1 MTNGRRALNRYR
13 CARFVDLECLFV
25 KKRSIA
31 VAASS
36 LTAALMGQ
44 AWAQEGPPADGAQ
57 RPAAKLDRVEV
68 SARPQSDTDL
78 RRKSHVAKQIYGR
91 EELDKFGDT
100 NVADVLKRLPGIT
113 MQGNA
118 PRMRGLGSGY
128 TLILINGDPAPAGFN
143 LDQLDP
149 AQVERIE
156 VTKGP
161 TADQSAQAV
170 AGAINIILKDPPK
183 QTQLDLRMGMN
194 YNAETPK
201 PQATFTYG
209 EKKGGF
215 SYALPLSVFS
225 WQGQNDIETT
235 RDMPGLDGQPSHST
249 QDQRQSFYGRGL
261 NSVPRLNW
269 KINDEQSLS
278 LLGFVQKG
286 RWNFNNRFQNDT
298 QDFTGQPSLDANS
311 NNHGTW
317 QLLRGNLQYQN
328 QFSDTQRIELK
339 AGVQDASGT
348 FNNVT
353 FTDPTRGPT
362 VDNLPRT
369 STGDNEDRSYTQSGK
384 FAQLLGD
391 AHSLSLGWELE
402 WRLHEETRDVLVD
415 GAPQLP
421 GIDGLPFAARIQRQA
436 FYVQDEWEI
445 SPQWSAYVGLRSER
459 IETESASE
467 GDATR
472 RNVSSVTTPLLHL
485 NYKLDPKG
493 KDLIRASLTRSYKA
507 PNLSQ
512 LLSRPALSSLYP
524 DPSVTNTALSPDSI
538 GNPDLKPE
546 LATGLDVAYEKYLN
560 GGGMISVGGFYRRV
574 ANLMR
579 NVTTLEPV
587 GSPLNAS
594 DTVAR
599 YVNHPTN
606 FSRAQTV
613 GLEFEI
619 KGRAGELMPSLF
631 EPKLPLNLRASLNFY
646 HSRVNDLPG
655 PNNRLDGQ
663 QPWSGTFGADYR
675 MTSLPVNMGI
685 NYIYTPGYETTQTL
699 SQSLIN
705 SRTRGMDVFAQWNFS
720 RTTTMR
726 FAINNL
732 APVDTQST
740 SLYGAGN
747 RVFTERQGR
756 PLFILGF
763 ETKL

>member
-1 MTNGRRALNRYR
+1 MT
-13 CARFVDLECLFV
+13 

-31 VAASS
+31 IAAS
-36 LTAALMGQ
+36 LAATLMGQ
-44 AWAQEGPPADGAQ
+44 ALAQEGPPADGAA
-57 RPAAKLDRVEV
+57 RPSAKLDRVEV
-68 SARPQSDTDL
+68 NARPQSDTDL

-113 MQGNA
+113 MAGNA

-170 AGAINIILKDPPK
+170 AGAINIILRDPPK
-183 QTQLDLRMGMN
+183 QTQLDLRVGMA
-194 YNAETPK
+194 YNSEAPK

-215 SYALPLSVFS
+215 SFALPLSVFS
-225 WQGQNDIETT
+225 WQGVNNIETT
-235 RDMPGLDGQPSHST
+235 RDMPGLDGQPSHAT
-249 QDQRQSFYGRGL
+249 QNQRQSFYGRGI

-269 KINDEQSLS
+269 KIDDEQSLS
-278 LLGFVQKG
+278 VLGFVQKG
-286 RWNFNNRFQNDT
+286 RWNFNNRLQNDVA
-298 QDFTGQPSLDANS
+298 DFTGQPILDSDS

-328 QFSDTQRIELK
+328 QLSDTQRLELK
-339 AGVQDASGT
+339 AGVQDASGSL
-348 FNNVT
+348 NNQTYSLV
-353 FTDPTRGPT
+353 
-362 VDNLPRT
+362 PRS
-369 STGDNEDRSYTQSGK
+369 STGDNQDRSYTQSGK

-391 AHSLSLGWELE
+391 SHSLSLGWELE
-402 WRLHEETRDVLVD
+402 SRRHEETRSVLIGD
-415 GAPQLP
+415 AAQLP
-421 GIDGLPFAARIQRQA
+421 GIDGLPFAARIRRQA
-436 FYVQDEWEI
+436 VFVQDEWEI

-467 GDATR
+467 GDAQR

-485 NYKLDPKG
+485 NYKIDPKG

-507 PNLSQ
+507 PNLNQ
-512 LLSRPALSSLYP
+512 LLARPALSSLSP
-524 DPSVTNTALSPDSI
+524 TTDTPNTALSPDSI

-546 LATGLDVAYEKYLN
+546 LATGLDVAYEKYMA
-560 GGGMISVGGFYRRV
+560 GGGFISIGGFYRRV

-579 NVTTLEPV
+579 NVTTLEAV

-594 DTVAR
+594 DTIAR
-599 YVNHPTN
+599 YVSHPTN

-646 HSRVNDLPG
+646 HSRVDDLPG

-685 NYIYTPGYETTQTL
+685 NYIYTPGYDTTQTL
-699 SQSLIN
+699 SQTLIN

-726 FAINNL
+726 FAVNNL